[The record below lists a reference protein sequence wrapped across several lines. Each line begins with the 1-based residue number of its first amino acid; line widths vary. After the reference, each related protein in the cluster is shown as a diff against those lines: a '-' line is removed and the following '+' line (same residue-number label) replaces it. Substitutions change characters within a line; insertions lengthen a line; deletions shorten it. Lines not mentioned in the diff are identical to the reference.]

1 MLRYIQTLTT
11 SYIFTIEAHLSSV
24 AQDRLPEPLDSCAK
38 GNGAEGGTAG
48 MCHPGCVLNK
58 GTTVIAFAAMKRYQI
73 FPFTLG
79 FRRTKGKCP
88 YQQIRRF
95 FKTGFFY
102 PQALGFLFGKSIF
115 SRSEAY
121 SVLSSNSERMYRK

>member
-1 MLRYIQTLTT
+1 
-11 SYIFTIEAHLSSV
+11 
-24 AQDRLPEPLDSCAK
+24 
-38 GNGAEGGTAG
+38 
-48 MCHPGCVLNK
+48 MCRPGCVLNK

-95 FKTGFFY
+95 FQNRLFLSPGAGFPFWEKH
-102 PQALGFLFGKSIF
+102 LFPFRSIQCF
-115 SRSEAY
+115 I
-121 SVLSSNSERMYRK
+121 LKF

>member
-1 MLRYIQTLTT
+1 
-11 SYIFTIEAHLSSV
+11 
-24 AQDRLPEPLDSCAK
+24 
-38 GNGAEGGTAG
+38 
-48 MCHPGCVLNK
+48 MCRPGCVLNK

-102 PQALGFLFGKSIF
+102 PQVLGFLFGKSIF

>member
-1 MLRYIQTLTT
+1 
-11 SYIFTIEAHLSSV
+11 
-24 AQDRLPEPLDSCAK
+24 
-38 GNGAEGGTAG
+38 
-48 MCHPGCVLNK
+48 MCRPGCVLNK

-102 PQALGFLFGKSIF
+102 PQALGFLFWEKHLFPFRSIQCF
-115 SRSEAY
+115 I
-121 SVLSSNSERMYRK
+121 LKF